1 MVRTLIEGFVTLL
14 VIVDPIGNVPAFLA
28 VTQGRG
34 RRARRRLAVEAVIA
48 GGGVLGVFAGLGREI
63 LSYLGISLAALQIS
77 GGLLLLIVALRL
89 LSGRQEELA
98 GDGAASVALVP
109 LATPL
114 IAGPGAIAAVL
125 VFAGRLHGV
134 VGKAGLAA
142 IIVAVMVVLLA
153 VLVFAT
159 EVARVLHEGGIA
171 LLSRVFGLLLAAI
184 AVQLGASGVLA
195 FAHAALR

>member
-1 MVRTLIEGFVTLL
+1 MLRTLIEGFVTLL
-14 VIVDPIGNVPAFLA
+14 VIVDPIGNVPAFLS
-28 VTQGRG
+28 VTQGRD
-34 RRARRRLAVEAVIA
+34 RRARRRLALEAVIA
-48 GGGVLGVFAGLGREI
+48 GGAVLGAFAAIGKLI

-98 GDGAASVALVP
+98 GEGTASVALVP

-125 VFAGRLHGV
+125 VFAGELHGIA
-134 VGKAGLAA
+134 GRAGLAG

-159 EVARVLHEGGIA
+159 ELARLLHDGGIA
-171 LLSRVFGLLLAAI
+171 LLARVFGLLLAAI
-184 AVQLGASGVLA
+184 AVQLAGSGVLA
-195 FAHAALR
+195 FAHVASH

>member
-34 RRARRRLAVEAVIA
+34 RQARRRLALEAVIA
-48 GGGVLGVFAGLGREI
+48 GGAVLGVFAGIGKEI

-77 GGLLLLIVALRL
+77 GGLLLLVVALRL
-89 LSGRQEELA
+89 LTGRQEELA
-98 GDGAASVALVP
+98 GEGGASVALVP

-125 VFAGRLHGV
+125 VFAGRLHGID
-134 VGKAGLAA
+134 GRLGLAV
-142 IIVAVMVVLLA
+142 IILAVMAVLLV

-159 EVARVLHEGGIA
+159 ELARVLRDGGIA
-171 LLSRVFGLLLAAI
+171 LLSRIFGLLLAAI

-195 FAHAALR
+195 FAHAAPR